1 MNLIFI
7 LLASLFMDAN
17 TQYANGHYA
26 EAAKMYEQ
34 IVAEQPRAEVY
45 YNLGNAYF
53 KAGELAQSILAYE
66 RCLRLDPTHRD
77 ARHNLRFAEARI
89 VDHIEDTGTFFLSK
103 WAAYLRNLLS
113 VNTWFY
119 LTLAGW
125 CLFLF
130 TLLGFLLGPSVA
142 LRKSSF
148 WMGIVALI
156 LTVCMGANGLSLRHR
171 DRAREEAIITQG
183 IVNAKS
189 SPDRS
194 GTDLFSV
201 HEGTKVR
208 IEETIGDWA
217 NIHVGNHVGWIPLR
231 TLERI

>member
-1 MNLIFI
+1 MKLLFI
-7 LLASLFMDAN
+7 LLASFVTAN
-17 TQYANGHYA
+17 TQYTDGQYA
-26 EAAKMYEQ
+26 EAAKQYE
-34 IVAEQPRAEVY
+34 ALLADQPQAEVY

-53 KAGELAQSILAYE
+53 KSGELAQSILAYE
-66 RCLRLDPTHRD
+66 RCLRLSPTHRD
-77 ARHNLRFAEARI
+77 ARHNLRFAESRI
-89 VDHIEDTGTFFLSK
+89 VDRIEDTDTFFLSK
-103 WAAYLRNLLS
+103 WAASLRNLLS
-113 VNTWFY
+113 VNTW
-119 LTLAGW
+119 LGLALGSW
-125 CLFLF
+125 LLFLI
-130 TLLGFLLGPSVA
+130 TLFGFLLGSSVA

-148 WMGIVALI
+148 FVGITAIV
-156 LTVCMGANGLSLRHR
+156 LTIIFVANGLSLRHR
-171 DRAREEAIITQG
+171 DSAREEAIITQG

-217 NIHVGNHVGWIPLR
+217 SIHVGNHVGWVQLR